1 MNQPVSLVTRDA
13 TLDDLSMGDY
23 RDIFNELR
31 EKMSLDKLVDLLHSQ
46 YSKAQWSKFEH
57 SPDMVLTRIMRNELR
72 SGVGLAPLP
81 LTIEQATA
89 QASPDAAVWR
99 VGEGTPEH
107 VIMVG
112 SEPVTLH
119 INSGV
124 SVAVPERHV
133 TMVTVGQ
140 NQREYTAR
148 PYVSKLQKE
157 RFVALPVRSWS
168 EVIDAGLWVLEGSL
182 SAPNTPEEISA
193 NAWLTGEMK

>member
-1 MNQPVSLVTRDA
+1 MNQTVSLLTKDA

-72 SGVGLAPLP
+72 RAVGQPELP
-81 LTIEQATA
+81 PTVAECTA
-89 QASPDAAVWR
+89 QVSPDASVWQ

-112 SEPVTLH
+112 SSPVTLH
-119 INSGV
+119 VNSGV
-124 SVAVPERHV
+124 SVVAPERHV
-133 TMVTVGQ
+133 TVVTAGQ
-140 NQREYTAR
+140 IQREYTAR
-148 PYVSKLQKE
+148 PYVSKSQKE
-157 RFVALPVRSWS
+157 RFLALPVRSWA
-168 EVIDAGLWVLEGSL
+168 EVIEAGLAALENV
-182 SAPNTPEEISA
+182 PVDR
-193 NAWLTGEMK
+193 